1 MVDPLSGVTSDLRSA
16 NLSKAILRFA
26 DLRGADLVKADL
38 SGTDLSDADLSD
50 VKNLTQAQ
58 LDKACGNAN
67 TKLPKEI
74 TLKPC
79 V

>member
-1 MVDPLSGVTSDLRSA
+1 LS
-16 NLSKAILRFA
+16 
-26 DLRGADLVKADL
+26 GADLL
-38 SGTDLSDADLSD
+38 SATLSSANLSD
-50 VKNLTQAQ
+50 VKNLTQTQ

-67 TKLPKEI
+67 TKLPKEL

>member
-1 MVDPLSGVTSDLRSA
+1 
-16 NLSKAILRFA
+16 
-26 DLRGADLVKADL
+26 LRGADLSEHAPLSGANLSGADL
-38 SGTDLSDADLSD
+38 SEADLRDANLSGADLSD
-50 VKNLTQAQ
+50 VKNLTQTQ

-67 TKLPKEI
+67 TKLPKEL

>member
-1 MVDPLSGVTSDLRSA
+1 
-16 NLSKAILRFA
+16 
-26 DLRGADLVKADL
+26 
-38 SGTDLSDADLSD
+38 
-50 VKNLTQAQ
+50 

-67 TKLPKEI
+67 TKLPKEL

>member
-1 MVDPLSGVTSDLRSA
+1 LSGADLLSATLSGA
-16 NLSKAILRFA
+16 NLSSAN
-26 DLRGADLVKADL
+26 
-38 SGTDLSDADLSD
+38 LSD
-50 VKNLTQAQ
+50 VKNLTQTQ

-67 TKLPKEI
+67 TKLPKEL